1 MSDSVSP
8 IPYTGNKNC
17 IQDTIL
23 SVMPPHKTYLE
34 ACMGSAE
41 IFLRKP
47 RAEKEMIN
55 DYNGDLVKFF
65 RVLQNSE
72 KLSYLIGRL
81 YLSFNSEQ
89 IFRENKQLLQTI
101 PNILDDIEHFVYTVE
116 DYSWEDIKEVV
127 AFFENQVFSFSSTGK
142 TIAIAKRDMTKK
154 FTRLIAACARLRD
167 AIILHRDFRDA
178 IRYAVGEDTFVLL
191 DPPYRGTEACYQ
203 KSSFNGQTHQ
213 ELFDFVYTVHKQ
225 YEGKCKFLITY
236 NNDPVIQ
243 SLADACGFD
252 TFVQPRLHNMRQ
264 GSDPGAVFEELLIA
278 NYDMKAQAEENER
291 ALFHQIKQLTLFDF
305 NPDY

>member
-89 IFRENKQLLQTI
+89 IFRENKQLLQMI
-101 PNILDDIEHFVYTVE
+101 PNTLDDIKHFVYTVE

-127 AFFENQVFSFSSTGK
+127 AFLKIRSLVFPLPV
-142 TIAIAKRDMTKK
+142 RP
-154 FTRLIAACARLRD
+154 
-167 AIILHRDFRDA
+167 
-178 IRYAVGEDTFVLL
+178 LL
-191 DPPYRGTEACYQ
+191 SP
-203 KSSFNGQTHQ
+203 NG
-213 ELFDFVYTVHKQ
+213 
-225 YEGKCKFLITY
+225 I
-236 NNDPVIQ
+236 
-243 SLADACGFD
+243 
-252 TFVQPRLHNMRQ
+252 
-264 GSDPGAVFEELLIA
+264 
-278 NYDMKAQAEENER
+278 
-291 ALFHQIKQLTLFDF
+291 
-305 NPDY
+305 